1 MSVVPMLFRD
11 WWEDFDTPLCSSRLQ
26 DQHFGTCLRAD
37 DLLSSFSARSPMATH
52 APLLRGGYFRPWRN
66 TALTRQDSGSTVNLD
81 KDRFQIILDV
91 QQFAPK
97 EITVK
102 MSDRSIVVEGKHE
115 EKQDEHGFVS
125 RHFTRRYMLPSGHDP
140 NDVVS
145 TLSSDGVLTV
155 TAPKKTLP
163 APNPERSVPIQQ
175 TGQPAKEKPAAE
187 PQPTVE
193 AAK

>member
-11 WWEDFDTPLCSSRLQ
+11 WWEDFDTPLRSSRLL
-26 DQHFGTCLRAD
+26 DQHFGTGLRAD
-37 DLLSSFSARSPMATH
+37 DLFSSFPTRAPLSSPS
-52 APLLRGGYFRPWRN
+52 LLRSGYYRPWRN
-66 TALTRQDSGSTVNLD
+66 TALTRQDSGSTLNLD

-91 QQFAPK
+91 QQFTPE

-155 TAPKKTLP
+155 TAPKKVLP
-163 APNPERSVPIQQ
+163 VPNPERSVPIQQ
-175 TGQPAKEKPAAE
+175 TGQPAKDKPDS
-187 PQPTVE
+187 QPSVE
-193 AAK
+193 QAK